1 MRSEGSDAYVEE
13 DTSSVLEDN
22 SMASDKVTS
31 APGKKGKKRTSSRSK
46 KDNLSDLES
55 RMIARIEQ
63 QDKQVNSMNDK
74 MVEAFSAARR
84 PLIPLNSAINEHQN
98 SGDDI
103 ETLSVR
109 ISDSERQNSGFLFSA
124 EGSENSRNSDHEDVN
139 TCDSRSV
146 LVKSGEHDRFQK
158 YLGNRNE
165 KSCETEKQDNSVSH
179 TLGDKFGLDAYT
191 SLKTE
196 KTGLVLEQNQ
206 IDVLRGSWRSETPHK
221 ITSYKENYR
230 QSFPIDT
237 SCQEY
242 FNVPTMDNTVES
254 LLMKRYGP
262 KAAFGRVP
270 SLFTKN
276 LKSLER
282 LAYQGQVAA
291 RMGLITTC
299 YLQQASGNLLDNLT
313 SDSPN
318 LDSAIQN
325 VRDIFALST
334 KSLDQTARTGAFHHM
349 IRRRA
354 TMYDTGLNE
363 LRDYAN
369 TIVTLPLTADGIF
382 GSQFDT
388 KMKEKTDR
396 NKQLAEVLP
405 DNRRVTLGSQ
415 LGKRKPTAT
424 VTSESTFVKK
434 PKFDSNFKIPKK
446 NFGEFK
452 SSGKQTQATKPWE
465 WESITDDQ
473 WVLKTLQ
480 EGLKLEFQETPHL
493 TGIKHTSVNARNLPI
508 ILAEVEDLIEKN
520 AIEIVPQAEIHQ
532 GFYSTLFLVPKK
544 TGDLRPVINLKPLNQ
559 YLRKQHF
566 KMDTLTKVLN
576 LVKPQDW
583 ALSLDLKDAYLHIP
597 VHKTHRK
604 FLRFCIQGKCYQFVA
619 LCFGPSQAPR
629 VFTKIVTVVA
639 AHLRIQNIRLATYLD
654 DWLLVNAQEKMLIS
668 DREKTLN
675 LLIKFGIYSKS
686 SKIFSYP
693 ITRDHLHR
701 GIVQFQ
707 EGDSFSNYGKN
718 FKVRNV
724 SDKHNEGT
732 QYGKRLSNVVG
743 FDSVLHR
750 IDPQCTPLYEA
761 YPITS
766 TSFLETIHQ
775 RSYLSNSIYS
785 TPKRSF
791 ELVVG
796 QSKHYQGQIIT
807 PVVSN
812 PHNNNRCFKDRVWGS
827 HEQSDF
833 SRFLVCSRTETTHKS
848 LGIGSCNSNSTT
860 FPTTITKSKCA
871 TQMRQH
877 NSRSICK
884 QTGGHQVHTPLL
896 QDMVS
901 NENGY
906 SEQSDIQS
914 SSHSGEI
921 KRSCRSSVSK
931 QNTTHR
937 VDTEQ
942 SDSSISVCNFQYVGD
957 TTLFEDEDSRV
968 FYENLPDL
976 KAFIPGICFKDSEQ
990 GTTKEP
996 GEEENIDE
1004 FDLKI
1009 EDVEREMETE
1019 QQIAEVESKEEQEG
1033 KEEESTDVD
1042 LLLQEGEE
1050 EDTDTGSLMKMQFD
1064 AYVQSLPNCVNREL
1078 IDKAAIEFC
1087 MNFNT
1092 KMNRKKLVK
1101 ALFTVHRTRYDLLS
1115 FYARMVATLFP
1126 CMPDVANDL
1135 VQLLKGD
1142 FRWHVR
1148 KKDQINIESKLKTV
1162 RFIGKCI

>member
-74 MVEAFSAARR
+74 MGKLLDLLQDKRTDTG
-84 PLIPLNSAINEHQN
+84 NE
-98 SGDDI
+98 
-103 ETLSVR
+103 VP
-109 ISDSERQNSGFLFSA
+109 SA

-230 QSFPIDT
+230 LSFPIDT

-452 SSGKQTQATKPWE
+452 SSGKQTQATKPWKNVFKMNKWYE
-465 WESITDDQ
+465 
-473 WVLKTLQ
+473 VK
-480 EGLKLEFQETPHL
+480 
-493 TGIKHTSVNARNLPI
+493 I
-508 ILAEVEDLIEKN
+508 IPRMKRRR
-520 AIEIVPQAEIHQ
+520 AIENYPTTREVR
-532 GFYSTLFLVPKK
+532 LC
-544 TGDLRPVINLKPLNQ
+544 NLS
-559 YLRKQHF
+559 
-566 KMDTLTKVLN
+566 VC
-576 LVKPQDW
+576 
-583 ALSLDLKDAYLHIP
+583 I
-597 VHKTHRK
+597 
-604 FLRFCIQGKCYQFVA
+604 FLRCWECFVS
-619 LCFGPSQAPR
+619 LGLTFYFNCHS
-629 VFTKIVTVVA
+629 
-639 AHLRIQNIRLATYLD
+639 RIY
-654 DWLLVNAQEKMLIS
+654 
-668 DREKTLN
+668 
-675 LLIKFGIYSKS
+675 IKKSYS
-686 SKIFSYP
+686 P
-693 ITRDHLHR
+693 
-701 GIVQFQ
+701 
-707 EGDSFSNYGKN
+707 
-718 FKVRNV
+718 
-724 SDKHNEGT
+724 
-732 QYGKRLSNVVG
+732 
-743 FDSVLHR
+743 
-750 IDPQCTPLYEA
+750 
-761 YPITS
+761 
-766 TSFLETIHQ
+766 
-775 RSYLSNSIYS
+775 
-785 TPKRSF
+785 
-791 ELVVG
+791 
-796 QSKHYQGQIIT
+796 
-807 PVVSN
+807 
-812 PHNNNRCFKDRVWGS
+812 CFK
-827 HEQSDF
+827 E
-833 SRFLVCSRTETTHKS
+833 
-848 LGIGSCNSNSTT
+848 
-860 FPTTITKSKCA
+860 
-871 TQMRQH
+871 
-877 NSRSICK
+877 
-884 QTGGHQVHTPLL
+884 
-896 QDMVS
+896 
-901 NENGY
+901 
-906 SEQSDIQS
+906 
-914 SSHSGEI
+914 
-921 KRSCRSSVSK
+921 
-931 QNTTHR
+931 
-937 VDTEQ
+937 
-942 SDSSISVCNFQYVGD
+942 
-957 TTLFEDEDSRV
+957 
-968 FYENLPDL
+968 
-976 KAFIPGICFKDSEQ
+976 
-990 GTTKEP
+990 
-996 GEEENIDE
+996 
-1004 FDLKI
+1004 
-1009 EDVEREMETE
+1009 
-1019 QQIAEVESKEEQEG
+1019 
-1033 KEEESTDVD
+1033 
-1042 LLLQEGEE
+1042 
-1050 EDTDTGSLMKMQFD
+1050 
-1064 AYVQSLPNCVNREL
+1064 
-1078 IDKAAIEFC
+1078 
-1087 MNFNT
+1087 
-1092 KMNRKKLVK
+1092 
-1101 ALFTVHRTRYDLLS
+1101 LFT
-1115 FYARMVATLFP
+1115 
-1126 CMPDVANDL
+1126 
-1135 VQLLKGD
+1135 QK
-1142 FRWHVR
+1142 
-1148 KKDQINIESKLKTV
+1148 
-1162 RFIGKCI
+1162 